1 YEYDGAN
8 RLLREGQRRYAYDPE
23 GNMVLEQLAGVSEV
37 RYGYDARGR
46 VVAVERDYYGESDI
60 NRATSM
66 RFAPQS
72 ESGERV
78 GSIAGAYRHG
88 SQSEAPPPGEPGRAF
103 SLRHGEHGAEQ
114 PSDGEA
120 PPEAPETS
128 GPGSPTDRHRHR
140 GNTPDF
146 GPAGVANYAYDPL
159 GRRVERSVAPQ
170 GARSQ
175 TSRNSYRGM
184 GFSLAAVHQASGGPS
199 VADLRRPG
207 EGRSGGSVAAGRYTL
222 SSVHIAVRGR
232 TISEHSAPEGGS
244 TLGEANVREARRE
257 VAGASLRS
265 APHGA
270 AEQARYYHHDVRG
283 SVRYISR
290 PPARGNRGGAV
301 TFDAFGLPADG
312 LERFARDEAD
322 GLMLGGRADG
332 HGPLAE
338 GYGYTGKRLDPFLGG
353 YDYGFRHYT
362 PATGRFFTEDPI
374 KDGSNWYAYV
384 NNDPVNFV
392 DPLGLS
398 GQGLVFNQ
406 TSGSAGVANSQV
418 QISSTID
425 QWYGHKARELEAA
438 IAGYIELHQ
447 DTSGEYE
454 GRPVRVPESRFRLT
468 AGDTYPSGRR
478 HPTYT
483 GSPPRDYRAPVGTV
497 VQTTTDVTINDVG
510 WFRDD
515 DEVSPNPYAGRVE
528 YELTRGDGYGY
539 MVEGSTQPG
548 RASDT
553 LFGHLKPG
561 AESTTQLSELLE
573 QRRRLEERGYSATP
587 EVTLPAD
594 TKVGLIGLTGNLTG
608 PHLHHESPSPSLS
621 GNVVPG
627 PYGGN
632 SSNDSGK
639 MY

>member
-1 YEYDGAN
+1 
-8 RLLREGQRRYAYDPE
+8 
-23 GNMVLEQLAGVSEV
+23 MVLEQLAGVSEV

-392 DPLGLS
+392 DPLGLDAVDVQAAADGETRDLAVDVVTAAAIPRMRLPDS
-398 GQGLVFNQ
+398 TSTPADLVNELGAFGPPPPDGITAHGSRPRYDVQSVTLPIANMMLSDALTPDYGVASSVTTGSGLQGSLRLTTHRLLGQGN
-406 TSGSAGVANSQV
+406 
-418 QISSTID
+418 ISN
-425 QWYGHKARELEAA
+425 YELEKF
-438 IAGYIELHQ
+438 E
-447 DTSGEYE
+447 
-454 GRPVRVPESRFRLT
+454 R
-468 AGDTYPSGRR
+468 
-478 HPTYT
+478 T
-483 GSPPRDYRAPVGTV
+483 GSLDNLGRETFGWE
-497 VQTTTDVTINDVG
+497 DV
-510 WFRDD
+510 
-515 DEVSPNPYAGRVE
+515 
-528 YELTRGDGYGY
+528 
-539 MVEGSTQPG
+539 
-548 RASDT
+548 
-553 LFGHLKPG
+553 
-561 AESTTQLSELLE
+561 ESESEARHLLE
-573 QRRRLEERGYSATP
+573 QNPELVREAIEESEAGPVRQFF
-587 EVTLPAD
+587 E
-594 TKVGLIGLTGNLTG
+594 NLLNT
-608 PHLHHESPSPSLS
+608 
-621 GNVVPG
+621 
-627 PYGGN
+627 Y
-632 SSNDSGK
+632 
-639 MY
+639 